1 MKIILKYKVIILL
14 SFILYIYLKYEIKI
28 SQITNFEDVQNID
41 YLINYLNIYSVFRK
55 AKYILLFDYVISP
68 FCEDFNAY
76 TIFKYYQENEIK
88 IAYYVLNEGTQ
99 LYSLLLKQN
108 KTKNIIPFKNKENNN
123 HLFPYLLN
131 SKIIIQSYSLFF
143 FQIIVSKVKYLKFL
157 YICHAVNYFKTDIIS
172 VQLSKLDKR
181 KQNII
186 LTSPYE
192 YNLYKKMNL
201 YDEKSMIKGGLAR
214 YDRFN
219 YIKKNDTEKKCILI
233 SFTYRSFEKSIFNKS
248 LFTKNIHK
256 LLNDESLKLF
266 LLNKSIDLIFI
277 QHHHDVRRGMIIN
290 QNISHNIKFLT
301 QKYLSHYIEQCSLF
315 ITDFSSISFD
325 FMFQNKPVLFY
336 HLDKNDKLEFLEK
349 QFMEIDYNN
358 SIYFKNIFLKHEDV
372 VNKIK
377 FYVNRNFIL
386 EKGLSEK
393 YKTMFYNKKNIT
405 KKLINII
412 NNLIENK

>member
-1 MKIILKYKVIILL
+1 ML
-14 SFILYIYLKYEIKI
+14 
-28 SQITNFEDVQNID
+28 TNFEDVQNID

>member
-1 MKIILKYKVIILL
+1 M
-14 SFILYIYLKYEIKI
+14 
-28 SQITNFEDVQNID
+28 
-41 YLINYLNIYSVFRK
+41 
-55 AKYILLFDYVISP
+55 
-68 FCEDFNAY
+68 
-76 TIFKYYQENEIK
+76 
-88 IAYYVLNEGTQ
+88 
-99 LYSLLLKQN
+99 
-108 KTKNIIPFKNKENNN
+108 
-123 HLFPYLLN
+123 N
-131 SKIIIQSYSLFF
+131 SKIIIQSYSLFL

-277 QHHHDVRRGMIIN
+277 QHHHDIRRGMIIN